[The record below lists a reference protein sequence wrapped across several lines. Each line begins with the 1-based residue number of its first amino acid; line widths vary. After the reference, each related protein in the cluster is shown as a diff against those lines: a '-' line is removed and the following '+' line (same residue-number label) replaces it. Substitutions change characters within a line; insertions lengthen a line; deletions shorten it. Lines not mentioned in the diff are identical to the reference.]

1 MQKQQLQTERVGLL
15 VLVKVN
21 PTLILYDQGGVDA
34 MMIEQ
39 RQQQQAELQA
49 QDAKARELLQQL
61 SACQVRS
68 LQWVV
73 FTGSHVV
80 KERCNSLE
88 KHNAQLLDDQVF
100 AAGLAFAFGS
110 DDCTFLNLTCSM
122 GSRSSVQ

>member
-1 MQKQQLQTERVGLL
+1 M
-15 VLVKVN
+15 LVKVN
-21 PTLILYDQGGVDA
+21 STLILYDQEEIDA

-49 QDAKARELLQQL
+49 QAAKACELLQQL
-61 SACQVRS
+61 SACQVRF

-73 FTGSHVV
+73 VTGSHVV

-88 KHNAQLLDDQVF
+88 KQLLNDQVF

-122 GSRSSVQ
+122 RSRRSAH